1 MIYLGGIAL
10 FFAIA
15 WWSGEHHAER
25 AKRIVENNR
34 VERRKKWHELN
45 RELRL
50 AKSEIKR
57 LKDLLKGAFR

>member
-1 MIYLGGIAL
+1 MIYVGGIIL

-34 VERRKKWHELN
+34 VERRKKWRDLE

-50 AKSEIKR
+50 AKNEIKT
-57 LKDLLKGAFR
+57 LKNLLKRKK

>member
-1 MIYLGGIAL
+1 MIYVGGIIV

-34 VERRKKWHELN
+34 VERRKKWHDLE
-45 RELRL
+45 RKVRRL
-50 AKSEIKR
+50 EKEN
-57 LKDLLKGAFR
+57 KDLRNLVKRKLI